1 MLMQAVLHKWSDSYA
16 VTLCTRLALNYTD
29 DSTLTEE
36 VLLEPSTVSLLLEK
50 GPSGSSSDTAD
61 TAATAATAA
70 DAVGAGA
77 GCITSGMKADSLPL
91 RVSEKYLSRPR
102 SLPAAQGLTVR
113 LR

>member
-61 TAATAATAA
+61 TAATAA